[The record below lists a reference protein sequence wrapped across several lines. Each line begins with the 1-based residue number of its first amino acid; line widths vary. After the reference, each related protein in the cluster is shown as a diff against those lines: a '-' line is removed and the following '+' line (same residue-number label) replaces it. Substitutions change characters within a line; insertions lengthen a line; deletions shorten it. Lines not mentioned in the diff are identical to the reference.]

1 MPKCHGAVRWVFDE
15 VTLAQ
20 LRFMTARTGHPGHQ
34 FPAARFPYFNGVD
47 NSFVG
52 RTRDVGIRS
61 DPSPSIHGQSNLAV
75 TAPSCGDAN
84 NTTISS
90 MRFHTSATPRR
101 QPSPLSAEQRRHAQ
115 SSLVPLVAGST
126 GSAASSSSAGGLGCG
141 HEIASDS
148 RCIKFW
154 NPLSR
159 SGSAE
164 KPTSGLSLF
173 ANVVCIPDDPK
184 DPDPTEHGK
193 HAVPRARAGRPL
205 AARAHTHAQM
215 EYGWQGGATLIV
227 PRFALRGG
235 EPDARG
241 GDPDGRPAPPRPAR
255 PIAQTRQTVSSRG
268 AAAHARIDGNSET
281 TRV

>member
-1 MPKCHGAVRWVFDE
+1 M
-15 VTLAQ
+15 
-20 LRFMTARTGHPGHQ
+20 
-34 FPAARFPYFNGVD
+34 RFP
-47 NSFVG
+47 
-52 RTRDVGIRS
+52 
-61 DPSPSIHGQSNLAV
+61 
-75 TAPSCGDAN
+75 
-84 NTTISS
+84 
-90 MRFHTSATPRR
+90 TSATPRR

-126 GSAASSSSAGGLGCG
+126 GSAGSAAASSSSAGGLGCG

-173 ANVVCIPDDPK
+173 ANVVCIADPK

-193 HAVPRARAGRPL
+193 PRGTARARAGRPL

-241 GDPDGRPAPPRPAR
+241 GDPAGRPAPPRPAR
-255 PIAQTRQTVSSRG
+255 PIAQTRPSPPAERRRRAHRWEQRDDEGGARSLAWTCRAVRAAG
-268 AAAHARIDGNSET
+268 AA
-281 TRV
+281 